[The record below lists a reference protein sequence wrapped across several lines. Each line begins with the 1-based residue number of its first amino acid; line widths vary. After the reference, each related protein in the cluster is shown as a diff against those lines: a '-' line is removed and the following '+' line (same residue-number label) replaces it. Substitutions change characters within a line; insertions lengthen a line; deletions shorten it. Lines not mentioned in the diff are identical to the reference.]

1 MSALIW
7 GWAFAWLAW
16 RLFLEWRIAREW
28 IPGSYDFD
36 DVPDG
41 GRHAPRAAF
50 SPAGARLWRL
60 RWHVTTWGL
69 LGWCALV
76 AVAVARAFAH

>member
-1 MSALIW
+1 MAIIIW

-16 RLFLEWRIAREW
+16 RLVLEWRIAREW
-28 IPGSYDFD
+28 IPGSYDL
-36 DVPDG
+36 DVYVDG
-41 GRHAPRAAF
+41 GPRPPVDAF

-76 AVAVARAFAH
+76 AVAVVRAFVH